1 METWE
6 IVLLVVALLVVLPVL
21 AYMIM
26 KFGTTGYLRAKG
38 RDGSKTTN
46 EEK

>member
-1 METWE
+1 MDTWE
-6 IVLLVVALLVVLPVL
+6 IVLLVLALLVVLPVL

-26 KFGTTGYLRAKG
+26 KFGTTGYLRARG
-38 RDGSKTTN
+38 RDRSKTTN